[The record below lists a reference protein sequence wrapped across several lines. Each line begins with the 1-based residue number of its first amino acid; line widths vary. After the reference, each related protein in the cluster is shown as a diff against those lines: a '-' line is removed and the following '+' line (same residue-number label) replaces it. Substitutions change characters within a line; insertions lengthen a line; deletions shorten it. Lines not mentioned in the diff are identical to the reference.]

1 MSKATVAERLPAGFT
16 RATRHKGGRVVHLT
30 ADDGTRYMVKRTI
43 ITAEVRVRRPDR
55 AEDEHYIYVPHDNAV
70 VISGIARRY
79 VSENT
84 FFYPDA
90 PAFIAK
96 EVIAAIEAVAA
107 VTD

>member
-43 ITAEVRVRRPDR
+43 ITAEVRVRRHGC